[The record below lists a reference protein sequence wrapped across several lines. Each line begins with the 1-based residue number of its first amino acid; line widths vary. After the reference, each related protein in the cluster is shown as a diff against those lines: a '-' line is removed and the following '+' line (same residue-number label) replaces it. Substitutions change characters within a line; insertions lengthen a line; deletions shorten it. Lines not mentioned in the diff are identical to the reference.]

1 MLQPGFGVNGDAG
14 GANRDVKDALL
25 TLVVLPG
32 EHGRAWGLGVGA
44 VWGVCSFGPA
54 KGVPPALCRLLG
66 SCPSFGSLGET
77 TCPRPVEVIVDIP
90 PSPLGCK
97 TCKPPFLC

>member
-44 VWGVCSFGPA
+44 VWGGLLLWPCQGGAPCFVPAPRFLSFFWFAG
-54 KGVPPALCRLLG
+54 
-66 SCPSFGSLGET
+66 
-77 TCPRPVEVIVDIP
+77 
-90 PSPLGCK
+90 
-97 TCKPPFLC
+97 